1 MGYTDCVGLNAA
13 KGNNASGPNKTPRV
27 NLVVVIDS
35 I

>member
-13 KGNNASGPNKTPRV
+13 EGNASGPNKTPCV